1 MQYAYLSSSCLTQC
15 KLFHIFISNSQW
27 FVFHHILVT
36 ISRVP
41 CAVNFVMCALLLDL
55 PYSVKK
61 KQKKIMYICMYVV
74 SDTEHT
80 VAKNIWANVWWQ
92 NTGWLLKHNANSDTT
107 LTHICNISKVAS
119 KALLFT
125 RVKTAVVCMYVCM
138 YLICQMQ
145 TTDKATTKQCT
156 HWQDSEAQHALTTA
170 LDKKNK
176 HHKHF
181 QNQNST

>member
-61 KQKKIMYICMYVV
+61 TKKNYVYMYVCSV
-74 SDTEHT
+74 RYWTYCGQKYMSKCLM
-80 VAKNIWANVWWQ
+80 AKYRMASQTQCKLWHYLNPYLQHKQGGKQGITIYQSQ
-92 NTGWLLKHNANSDTT
+92 N
-107 LTHICNISKVAS
+107 CC
-119 KALLFT
+119 
-125 RVKTAVVCMYVCM
+125 CMYVCM
-138 YLICQMQ
+138 YVFNLPNA
-145 TTDKATTKQCT
+145 D
-156 HWQDSEAQHALTTA
+156 
-170 LDKKNK
+170 NR
-176 HHKHF
+176 
-181 QNQNST
+181 